1 MHGNPNI
8 KWKLQLNKAQ
18 IILVN
23 VDYNDEWS
31 LEKVSFDNT
40 DYTEM
45 GEERIH
51 TEEISVVEG
60 VEVGIQ

>member
-1 MHGNPNI
+1 M
-8 KWKLQLNKAQ
+8 
-18 IILVN
+18 
-23 VDYNDEWS
+23 DYNDEWS